1 MGGEADAN
9 EPTMVEKLASLAAAE
24 EEKEK
29 VEQQPSSSVPVM
41 PPSADSVHVRLK
53 QALHTDDH
61 SVLLQC
67 LYTTDKMVIS
77 NTISHLTPADVLK
90 LLNSLVCITRLRGAV
105 LVCVLPWLESILSQ
119 HASSI
124 TSQESSMSVL
134 NSLHQII
141 QSRISAL
148 ESAIQL
154 STCLDVL
161 SVQIQVNEVEDEST
175 GPTIIYEDSD
185 SGSGSGS
192 DSGEEDD
199 DDDSMDTE
207 EEEEELGDFI
217 DSPQDSD
224 GSEVMSD

>member
-24 EEKEK
+24 EEK
-29 VEQQPSSSVPVM
+29 VEQKPSSSVPVM

-67 LYTTDKMVIS
+67 LYTTDEKVIS

-124 TSQESSMSVL
+124 TSQELSLSVL

-161 SVQIQVNEVEDEST
+161 SVQNQVNEAEDEST

-185 SGSGSGS
+185 SGSGS

-217 DSPQDSD
+217 DSPHDSD